1 MRRRHFEAL
10 RPLCPVCRA
19 DGGRDSPLRLV
30 RVLTEEGEPGEQG
43 GEHVVEGLIQCSH
56 AGCLREYPVIDGV
69 PLLVPRIR
77 AWLEA
82 NALQVLARDDLTA
95 ETESL
100 LGDALGPGSA
110 FEVLRQQVASYAWDH
125 WADRDPEETAADPT
139 LAAPRTDA
147 APSADRAPGAA
158 VRLLDRGLDLV
169 REGASPA
176 GPVLDL
182 GCAVGRTTFEL
193 AERRPDELV
202 LGVDLHFAM
211 LRLAARVLRAGVA
224 RWDRRRVG
232 LVYDRRQME
241 VELPQRENVDFWACD
256 ATALPFP
263 EGTFGLAA
271 SLNVLDCVASP
282 RDALG
287 SLAQV
292 LRPGGRAVVATPYD
306 WSPAATPVE
315 AWLGGH
321 SQRGPHR
328 GAAEP
333 VLRALLTP
341 GAHPAAVEG
350 LEILAEDDAVPWR
363 VRLHDR
369 GAMEY
374 RVHLLALGRRK
385 HENKQK

>member
-19 DGGRDSPLRLV
+19 DGERASPLRLT
-30 RVLTEEGEPGEQG
+30 RVLAEE
-43 GEHVVEGLIQCSH
+43 GEHVVEGLIHCSH

-69 PLLVPRIR
+69 PLLIPRIR

-82 NALQVLARDDLTA
+82 NALHVLTRDDLRP

-100 LGDALGPGSA
+100 LGDALGPGSG
-110 FEVLRQQVASYAWDH
+110 FETIRQQVASYAWDH
-125 WADRDPEETAADPT
+125 YADLDPEETA
-139 LAAPRTDA
+139 TDS
-147 APSADRAPGAA
+147 PPGAV
-158 VRLLDRGLDLV
+158 VRLLDRGLELAGEAP
-169 REGASPA
+169 EGDSSPQLSPA

-182 GCAVGRTTFEL
+182 GCAVGRTTLAL
-193 AERRPDELV
+193 AERVPGELV

-211 LRLAARVLRAGVA
+211 LRLAARVLRRGVA

-232 LVYDRRQME
+232 LVYDRRE
-241 VELPQRENVDFWACD
+241 VPADLPGRDRVDFWACD

-263 EGTFGLAA
+263 EDTFGFAA
-271 SLNVLDCVASP
+271 SLNVVDCVASP
-282 RDALG
+282 RDALA
-287 SLAQV
+287 SLARV
-292 LRPGGRAVVATPYD
+292 LKPGGGAVVSTPYD
-306 WSPAATPVE
+306 WSPGATPVE

-328 GAAEP
+328 GAGEP

-341 GAHPAAVEG
+341 GAHPGAVEG
-350 LEILAEDDAVPWR
+350 LEILAEDDAVSWR

-369 GAMEY
+369 SAMDY
-374 RVHLLALGRRK
+374 RVHLLALRRRG
-385 HENKQK
+385 